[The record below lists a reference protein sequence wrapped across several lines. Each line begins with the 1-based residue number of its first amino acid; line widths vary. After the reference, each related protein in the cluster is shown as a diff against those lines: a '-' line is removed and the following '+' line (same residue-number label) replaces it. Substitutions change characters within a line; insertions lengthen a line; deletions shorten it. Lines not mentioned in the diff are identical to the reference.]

1 MSEINSKNGE
11 SLVPLLFLLDEEGEG
26 ELDSEAIIAG

>member
-1 MSEINSKNGE
+1 MSEINSKNGVN
-11 SLVPLLFLLDEEGEG
+11 LVPLLFLLEEEEEG